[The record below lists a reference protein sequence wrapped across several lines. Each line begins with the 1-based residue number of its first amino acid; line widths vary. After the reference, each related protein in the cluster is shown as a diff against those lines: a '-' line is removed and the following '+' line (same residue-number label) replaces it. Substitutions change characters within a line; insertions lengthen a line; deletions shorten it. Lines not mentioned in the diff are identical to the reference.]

1 MQLEKTPGTSWC
13 LLISFHL
20 SFGSFVSF
28 SFSLSFGCSLFLP
41 WKERKTQLRYR
52 PRTAHTFLSL
62 LVKTSM
68 QKAGAQQIQW
78 ASLCPNLWD
87 GSAFPK
93 CLPKARASP
102 SSLGPCVMK
111 GRTQH
116 CSTCLCLCRLS
127 SLPQRV
133 TQAVTQP
140 KHSSLGLHNSC

>member
-41 WKERKTQLRYR
+41 WKETKTQLRYR
-52 PRTAHTFLSL
+52 PRAAHTFLSP
-62 LVKTSM
+62 LVKISM
-68 QKAGAQQIQW
+68 QKAGAQQVQW
-78 ASLCPNLWD
+78 APLCPNIWD
-87 GSAFPK
+87 CNAFPK
-93 CLPKARASP
+93 CLPKAWASP
-102 SSLGPCVMK
+102 SSLGLCVMK

-116 CSTCLCLCRLS
+116 CSTRLCLHRLS

-133 TQAVTQP
+133 MQAVTQP